1 MSDNSRFDALLDAIK
16 AEYADA
22 HRKARDTGTVPDLR
36 SIGQLGTLIREQR
49 KKQRMT
55 LQELSDLSDVAY
67 STLSKI
73 ENGDTAIQLRSLNRV
88 LGALGL
94 KLWIG

>member
-1 MSDNSRFDALLDAIK
+1 MSNSSRFDALVDALK
-16 AEYADA
+16 AEYAEA
-22 HRKARDTGTVPDLR
+22 RRQARDTGTVPDLR
-36 SIGQLGTLIREQR
+36 STEQLGILIREQR

-67 STLSKI
+67 STLSKL
-73 ENGDTAIQLRSLNRV
+73 ENGDTAVQLRSLNRV
-88 LGALGL
+88 LDALGL

>member
-1 MSDNSRFDALLDAIK
+1 MSTATRFD
-16 AEYADA
+16 
-22 HRKARDTGTVPDLR
+22 
-36 SIGQLGTLIREQR
+36 TLIDELRTEYLEASRQDSHSGDATHLSSIEQMGVLIRDQR
-49 KKQRMT
+49 KKQRLT

-73 ENGDTAIQLRSLNRV
+73 ENGDTAIQLRSLNNV
-88 LGALGL
+88 LDSLGL

>member
-1 MSDNSRFDALLDAIK
+1 MSTATRFD
-16 AEYADA
+16 
-22 HRKARDTGTVPDLR
+22 
-36 SIGQLGTLIREQR
+36 TLIDELRTEYLEACRQDSHSGDATHLSSIEQMGVLIRHQR
-49 KKQRMT
+49 KKQRLT

-73 ENGDTAIQLRSLNRV
+73 ENGDTAVQLRSLSNV
-88 LGALGL
+88 LDSLGL

>member
-1 MSDNSRFDALLDAIK
+1 MTKATRFDTLIDELR
-16 AEYADA
+16 AEYLEACRQDS
-22 HRKARDTGTVPDLR
+22 HSDETPHLS
-36 SIGQLGTLIREQR
+36 SIEQMGVLIRHQR
-49 KKQRMT
+49 KNQRLT

-73 ENGDTAIQLRSLNRV
+73 ENGDTAIQLRSLNNV
-88 LGALGL
+88 LDSLGL

>member
-1 MSDNSRFDALLDAIK
+1 MTTATRFDTLIDELR
-16 AEYADA
+16 AEYLEACGQDR
-22 HRKARDTGTVPDLR
+22 HSDDTTHLS
-36 SIGQLGTLIREQR
+36 SIEQMGVLIRDQR
-49 KKQRMT
+49 KKQRLT

-73 ENGDTAIQLRSLNRV
+73 ENGDTAIQLRSLNNV
-88 LGALGL
+88 LDSLGL

>member
-1 MSDNSRFDALLDAIK
+1 MNSATRFDTLIDELR
-16 AEYADA
+16 AEYLEASRQDS
-22 HRKARDTGTVPDLR
+22 R
-36 SIGQLGTLIREQR
+36 SGETTHLTSIEQMGGLIRDQR
-49 KKQRMT
+49 KKQRLT

-73 ENGDTAIQLRSLNRV
+73 ENGDTAIQLRSLSNV
-88 LGALGL
+88 LDSLGL